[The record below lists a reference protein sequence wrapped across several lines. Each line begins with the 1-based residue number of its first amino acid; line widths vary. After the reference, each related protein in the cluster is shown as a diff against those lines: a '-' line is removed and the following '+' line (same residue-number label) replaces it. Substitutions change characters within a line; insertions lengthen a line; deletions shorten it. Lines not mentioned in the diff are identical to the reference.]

1 MRPVKIK
8 VMANIIGRTNEI
20 SLLKEYVE
28 SPRSEFIAV
37 YGRRR
42 VGKTFLIDQLFQ
54 SDYTFSLTG
63 VVDGDAADQ
72 MQALSDAFDMYGFHL
87 EQRPQTWMEAFSLI
101 RKAVSDRLSDDKKCI
116 IFIDE
121 LPSLDVRG
129 MKLVDALGYFWNS
142 WASKRNDV
150 KLIVC
155 GSATSWMMRTIIDSK
170 GGLHDRITHELH
182 LHPFNLKETE
192 CFLQSMGIN
201 WDRMSILQTYMV
213 FGGIPYYL
221 GLLRPQLSLPQNID
235 NLFFYPN
242 AEMKREFK
250 RLYKTLF
257 RLPEPYM
264 EIIRI
269 LAEKRSGFSRDEIAR
284 KLGKTDNG
292 HLSEKLEDLVN
303 CDIIRLYNIKHKK
316 ISSRNGIYQLMDFY
330 TLFYLTFIEKH
341 SADEHYWTHHLN
353 TPEMN
358 TWLGLAFE
366 RVCLAHI
373 PQIKEQLHID
383 SMATEYY
390 SWRSVADESHPQG
403 AQIDLLIERADRVI
417 NLCEIKYCEDEYL
430 ITKDDDT
437 KMRNR
442 ISLFRYDTGTKSAI
456 WPTYITTFGLSRG
469 SYSTSIQWQI
479 TMDDLFK

>member
-1 MRPVKIK
+1 MT
-8 VMANIIGRTNEI
+8 NIIGRTIEI

-28 SPRSEFIAV
+28 SPRSEFIAI

-63 VVDGDAADQ
+63 VVDGGVAEQ
-72 MQALSDAFDMYGFHL
+72 MQALSDAFDMYGFQL
-87 EQRPQTWMEAFSLI
+87 KQRPQSWMEAFSLI
-101 RKAVSDRLSDDKKCI
+101 RKSVSDRLSDKKKCI

-121 LPSLDVRG
+121 LPCLDIRG
-129 MKLVDALGYFWNS
+129 MGLVNALGYFWNS

-182 LHPFNLKETE
+182 LHPFNLGETE
-192 CFLQSMGIN
+192 CFLQNMGIN
-201 WDRMSILQTYMV
+201 WDRLSILQTYMV
-213 FGGIPYYL
+213 LGGIPYYL
-221 GLLRPQLSLPQNID
+221 GLLRSQQSLAQNID
-235 NLFFYPN
+235 SLFFYPN
-242 AEMKREFK
+242 AEMKREFR

-269 LAEKRSGFSRDEIAR
+269 LAEKRSGFTRDQIAQ

-303 CDIIRLYNIKHKK
+303 CDIIRLYNMKHKK
-316 ISSRNGIYQLMDFY
+316 ISSRNGLYQLMDFY
-330 TLFYLTFIEKH
+330 TLFYLTFIEKA
-341 SADEHYWTHHLN
+341 SVDEHYWTHHLN
-353 TPEMN
+353 TPEVN
-358 TWLGLAFE
+358 AWLGLAFE

-373 PQIKEQLHID
+373 PQIKEKLRID
-383 SMATEYY
+383 LMATEYY
-390 SWRSVADESHPQG
+390 SWRCVTDESHPQG

-417 NLCEIKYCEDEYL
+417 NLCEIKYCESAYL
-430 ITKDDDT
+430 ITKDDDA

-442 ISLFRYDTGTKSAI
+442 ISSFRLDTGTKSAI
-456 WPTYITTFGLSRG
+456 WPTYITTYGLSQG
-469 SYSTSIQWQI
+469 EYSNSIQWQV
-479 TMDDLFK
+479 TMDDLF

>member
-1 MRPVKIK
+1 
-8 VMANIIGRTNEI
+8 MANIIGRTNEI

-28 SPRSEFIAV
+28 SPHSEFIAI

-54 SDYTFSLTG
+54 SNYTFSLTG
-63 VVDGDAADQ
+63 VIDGDAADQ
-72 MQALSDAFDMYGFHL
+72 MQAFSDAFDMYGFHL

-101 RKAVSDRLSDDKKCI
+101 RKAISSRLSDEKKCI

-142 WASKRNDV
+142 WASKRDNV

-170 GGLHDRITHELH
+170 GGLHDRITHEIH
-182 LHPFNLKETE
+182 LHPFSLKETE
-192 CFLQSMGIN
+192 CFLQNMGID
-201 WDRMSILQTYMV
+201 WDRLSILQAYMV

-221 GLLRPQLSLPQNID
+221 GLLQPQLSLSQNID
-235 NLFFYPN
+235 SLFFYPN

-269 LAEKRSGFSRDEIAR
+269 LAERRSGFSRDEIAR

-292 HLSEKLEDLVN
+292 HLSEKLEDLMN
-303 CDIIRLYNIKHKK
+303 CDIIRFYNIKHKK

-330 TLFYLTFIEKH
+330 TLFYLTFLEK
-341 SADEHYWTHHLN
+341 SSVDEHYWTHHLN

-383 SMATEYY
+383 LMATEYY
-390 SWRSVADESHPQG
+390 SWRSVADKSHTQE

-417 NLCEIKYCEDEYL
+417 NLCEIKYCQDEYL
-430 ITKDDDT
+430 ITKDDDSR
-437 KMRNR
+437 MRNR
-442 ISLFRYDTGTKSAI
+442 ISLFRSDTGTKSAI

-469 SYSTSIQWQI
+469 GYSTSIQWQI